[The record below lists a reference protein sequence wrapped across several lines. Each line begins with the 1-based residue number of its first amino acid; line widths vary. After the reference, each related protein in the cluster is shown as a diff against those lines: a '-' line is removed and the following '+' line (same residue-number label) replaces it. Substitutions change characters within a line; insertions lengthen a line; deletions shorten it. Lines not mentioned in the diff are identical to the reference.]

1 MCSALETKRREQFNL
16 SEAVQEK
23 KKKPMGN
30 KDISNCHLVLM
41 KSFPNGQREG
51 KNKFSMSDQDHEQR
65 Q

>member
-1 MCSALETKRREQFNL
+1 
-16 SEAVQEK
+16 
-23 KKKPMGN
+23 MGN